1 VLTLR
6 GDPSRTQKIECSPP
20 PWNQGESALINK
32 RISIFVGLA
41 AGVILGLI
49 FLVTGFI
56 RLPVQTDAYTILLV
70 VRKETI
76 LLWLSDYVH
85 VIVPWLEIILGFL
98 LISGVAARLAA
109 LASAVLVGV
118 FIFNNIW
125 LIREG
130 VDPKSCHCVGDA
142 ITRFLGGISTTE
154 ALYIDFSMLGLI
166 YLILF
171 FYPENW
177 FDLRPWLLRH
187 RKREEYAADKSR

>member
-1 VLTLR
+1 M
-6 GDPSRTQKIECSPP
+6 C
-20 PWNQGESALINK
+20 
-32 RISIFVGLA
+32 VGIA
-41 AGVILGLI
+41 GGVILGLI
-49 FLVTGFI
+49 FLITGFI
-56 RLPVQTDAYTILLV
+56 ELPVQTDAYTILLV

-85 VIVPWLEIILGFL
+85 VIVPWMEIILGFF

-154 ALYIDFSMLGLI
+154 ALYIDFAMLGLI
-166 YLILF
+166 LLILT
-171 FYPENW
+171 FYPDKW
-177 FDLRPWLLRH
+177 LSLRPWFLRNRPH
-187 RKREEYAADKSR
+187 GEFAPEKSR